1 LSYFLPAVFLCCR
14 KVYARALGD
23 SRPRDA
29 ASSEEEEEE
38 DEEEESADDLEEE
51 SDSSPVKIAR
61 PPAKSYTPV
70 KPKTQMFSTGSKRQ
84 PGIRSGGGTF
94 TKGTPSFT
102 SLVEAEEACD
112 YVVDVD
118 LDHPDRNGG
127 SFLIQQV
134 AQVKIRSGAELAES
148 VKVTGINM
156 TDLTDFEAYDATL
169 VLGGR
174 ALWIQCPTLPSWMI
188 DLHGHFA
195 AFHNNDFRFAEQ
207 HQVLM
212 TDIAGGDPRRQLSYT
227 LLVFP
232 GNMKCTADFHSAT
245 VSLLSDAIEEVP
257 IQMVKVDTST
267 QQFNPYFFT
276 LRVVPEPKDRKLLT
290 PDIKTVYKKPTL
302 QEAYQSMNFG
312 G

>member
-1 LSYFLPAVFLCCR
+1 VFLCCR
-14 KVYARALGD
+14 KVYARALAD

-29 ASSEEEEEE
+29 ASSEEEEE
-38 DEEEESADDLEEE
+38 DEEESADDLEEE

-70 KPKTQMFSTGSKRQ
+70 KPKTQMF
-84 PGIRSGGGTF
+84 
-94 TKGTPSFT
+94 
-102 SLVEAEEACD
+102 CD

-257 IQMVKVDTST
+257 IQMVKVDTSNPT
-267 QQFNPYFFT
+267 QGFNPYFFT